1 MNFFIPSV
9 LVTDP
14 ELVKGVLVRNFDVF
28 HDRGLFVDTESDP
41 ISGSL
46 FSLEGSHWRAMRQK
60 LSPAFT
66 SGKMKH
72 MFGLMVDV
80 AEQMRR
86 FMDTNCHRADLL
98 EMKDALQRY
107 SIDVIGNVAFGIEC
121 NSMENPDSEFRQMG
135 TKAFQF
141 DTVQRLKFF
150 FGGRYKAL
158 MKGLGLKVFPGDVS
172 GFFRKLTAST
182 VEYRE
187 KSGVRRNDFINL
199 MLEIRN
205 KNGEEGLTMDELSA
219 QCFIFFTA
227 GFETSSATMNFCLYE
242 LALNPVVQNRLRQEI
257 EEVVGKDNDGFTY
270 EKMLSMDYLDRVVK
284 ETLRKYPPAESL
296 FRISAAPFAVPNTK
310 YHYPQPDRFDPDRF
324 LEEAVQK
331 RHPYSYLPFGEG
343 PRNCV
348 GMRFGLMQVKVGLVM
363 LLRNFSF
370 APNAHT
376 PLKIEFDPEFVILAP
391 TKAARNP
398 QLLTG
403 NVAGMVSTE
412 HMATTLQRLYR
423 EFKQRGLTF
432 GGFNN
437 FFAPTILLVE
447 PELVKHVMVK
457 DFGVFHDR
465 GLYVDPEGDPLS
477 GNLFNLEGHQWKVM
491 RQKLSPTF
499 TSGKMKLMFDT
510 VASVA
515 KELNQFVDENC
526 HREDMELRE
535 VLQRFTVDVIGNVA
549 FGIDCNTMKNP
560 DSDFR
565 KMGNKAFALTT
576 TSVIKSFIGI
586 QFKSLAKFMKM
597 KITEDDV
604 EQFFMELTRS
614 TVQMRE
620 QNGSQRNDFMKLLLE
635 IRDQGTISDAPNS
648 AGEGLTM
655 RELAAQCFVFFLAG
669 FETSSSTMTFCLY
682 ELALNPDV
690 QYRLREEIKE
700 ALNEG
705 GGHLTYEALMKMD
718 YLDRVVS
725 ETLRKH
731 PPLDNTF
738 RTNEVDYVIP
748 GTNYTI
754 PAGTF
759 VQIPIYAIQRDPDN
773 FPEPDKFDPDRFLP
787 EAVKSRHP
795 YAYIPFGEGPR
806 ICIGM
811 RFGLMQAKLGL
822 ATLLANFQFSTSPR
836 TSVPLVYDPPSI
848 TLGPKGGMYLRI
860 ERVE

>member
-1 MNFFIPSV
+1 MGLLSV
-9 LVTDP
+9 
-14 ELVKGVLVRNFDVF
+14 VL
-28 HDRGLFVDTESDP
+28 
-41 ISGSL
+41 
-46 FSLEGSHWRAMRQK
+46 
-60 LSPAFT
+60 
-66 SGKMKH
+66 
-72 MFGLMVDV
+72 
-80 AEQMRR
+80 
-86 FMDTNCHRADLL
+86 
-98 EMKDALQRY
+98 
-107 SIDVIGNVAFGIEC
+107 
-121 NSMENPDSEFRQMG
+121 
-135 TKAFQF
+135 
-141 DTVQRLKFF
+141 
-150 FGGRYKAL
+150 
-158 MKGLGLKVFPGDVS
+158 
-172 GFFRKLTAST
+172 
-182 VEYRE
+182 
-187 KSGVRRNDFINL
+187 
-199 MLEIRN
+199 
-205 KNGEEGLTMDELSA
+205 
-219 QCFIFFTA
+219 
-227 GFETSSATMNFCLYE
+227 
-242 LALNPVVQNRLRQEI
+242 LALAGAAAVLFAFLKRQQHFWRSCGI
-257 EEVVGKDNDGFTY
+257 
-270 EKMLSMDYLDRVVK
+270 
-284 ETLRKYPPAESL
+284 P
-296 FRISAAPFAVPNTK
+296 
-310 YHYPQPDRFDPDRF
+310 
-324 LEEAVQK
+324 
-331 RHPYSYLPFGEG
+331 
-343 PRNCV
+343 
-348 GMRFGLMQVKVGLVM
+348 
-363 LLRNFSF
+363 
-370 APNAHT
+370 
-376 PLKIEFDPEFVILAP
+376 
-391 TKAARNP
+391 AARNP
-398 QLLTG
+398 QLLAG
-403 NVAGMVSTE
+403 NVAGMASTE
-412 HMATTLQRLYR
+412 HMAITLQRLYR

-432 GGFNN
+432 GGFNS
-437 FFAPTILLVE
+437 FFAPTVLLVD

-515 KELNQFVDENC
+515 KELNQFVDDNC
-526 HREDMELRE
+526 HREDLELRE

-560 DSDFR
+560 DSEFR

-586 QFKSLAKFMKM
+586 QFRSLAKFMKM

-604 EQFFMELTRS
+604 EEFFLELTRS

-635 IRDQGTISDAPNS
+635 IRDQGTFSDAPNS

-690 QYRLREEIKE
+690 QYRLRKEIKE
-700 ALNEG
+700 ALKEG
-705 GGHLTYEALMKMD
+705 GGNLTYEALMKMD

-759 VQIPIYAIQRDPDN
+759 VQIPIYAIQQDPDN

-822 ATLLANFQFSTSPR
+822 ATLLANFHFSKSSQ

-860 ERVE
+860 ERV

>member
-1 MNFFIPSV
+1 MGLLSV
-9 LVTDP
+9 
-14 ELVKGVLVRNFDVF
+14 VL
-28 HDRGLFVDTESDP
+28 L
-41 ISGSL
+41 
-46 FSLEGSHWRAMRQK
+46 
-60 LSPAFT
+60 
-66 SGKMKH
+66 
-72 MFGLMVDV
+72 
-80 AEQMRR
+80 
-86 FMDTNCHRADLL
+86 
-98 EMKDALQRY
+98 
-107 SIDVIGNVAFGIEC
+107 
-121 NSMENPDSEFRQMG
+121 
-135 TKAFQF
+135 
-141 DTVQRLKFF
+141 
-150 FGGRYKAL
+150 
-158 MKGLGLKVFPGDVS
+158 
-172 GFFRKLTAST
+172 
-182 VEYRE
+182 
-187 KSGVRRNDFINL
+187 
-199 MLEIRN
+199 
-205 KNGEEGLTMDELSA
+205 
-219 QCFIFFTA
+219 
-227 GFETSSATMNFCLYE
+227 
-242 LALNPVVQNRLRQEI
+242 
-257 EEVVGKDNDGFTY
+257 
-270 EKMLSMDYLDRVVK
+270 
-284 ETLRKYPPAESL
+284 
-296 FRISAAPFAVPNTK
+296 
-310 YHYPQPDRFDPDRF
+310 
-324 LEEAVQK
+324 
-331 RHPYSYLPFGEG
+331 
-343 PRNCV
+343 
-348 GMRFGLMQVKVGLVM
+348 
-363 LLRNFSF
+363 
-370 APNAHT
+370 
-376 PLKIEFDPEFVILAP
+376 ILAGAAAILFAFLKRQQHFWRSCGIP
-391 TKAARNP
+391 AARNP

>member
-1 MNFFIPSV
+1 MELVVLIFGFFIGLSVIVYCYLRRQQGHLRRAGLPVASNPHLVYGNVKGIAQTEHACKVAQRLYQKFRERGLPLGGFMNFFIPSV

-14 ELVKGVLVRNFDVF
+14 ELVKCVLVRNFDVF

-150 FGGRYKAL
+150 FGGKYKAL

-187 KSGVRRNDFINL
+187 KSAVRRNDFINL

-242 LALNPVVQNRLRQEI
+242 LAMNPSIQNRLRQEI
-257 EEVVGKDNDGFTY
+257 EEVTGKDNDGFTY

-296 FRISAAPFAVPNTK
+296 FRISAAPFVVPDTK
-310 YHYPQPDRFDPDRF
+310 YVIPANTFIQIPVYALHHDPQHYPQPDRFDPDRF

-363 LLRNFSF
+363 LIRNFSF

-376 PLKIEFDPEFVILAP
+376 PLKIEFDFI
-391 TKAARNP
+391 TN
-398 QLLTG
+398 
-403 NVAGMVSTE
+403 
-412 HMATTLQRLYR
+412 
-423 EFKQRGLTF
+423 FKQCANQPHF
-432 GGFNN
+432 
-437 FFAPTILLVE
+437 
-447 PELVKHVMVK
+447 
-457 DFGVFHDR
+457 
-465 GLYVDPEGDPLS
+465 
-477 GNLFNLEGHQWKVM
+477 
-491 RQKLSPTF
+491 SP
-499 TSGKMKLMFDT
+499 
-510 VASVA
+510 
-515 KELNQFVDENC
+515 
-526 HREDMELRE
+526 
-535 VLQRFTVDVIGNVA
+535 
-549 FGIDCNTMKNP
+549 
-560 DSDFR
+560 
-565 KMGNKAFALTT
+565 
-576 TSVIKSFIGI
+576 FI
-586 QFKSLAKFMKM
+586 
-597 KITEDDV
+597 
-604 EQFFMELTRS
+604 
-614 TVQMRE
+614 
-620 QNGSQRNDFMKLLLE
+620 
-635 IRDQGTISDAPNS
+635 
-648 AGEGLTM
+648 
-655 RELAAQCFVFFLAG
+655 
-669 FETSSSTMTFCLY
+669 
-682 ELALNPDV
+682 
-690 QYRLREEIKE
+690 
-700 ALNEG
+700 
-705 GGHLTYEALMKMD
+705 
-718 YLDRVVS
+718 VS
-725 ETLRKH
+725 
-731 PPLDNTF
+731 
-738 RTNEVDYVIP
+738 I
-748 GTNYTI
+748 
-754 PAGTF
+754 
-759 VQIPIYAIQRDPDN
+759 
-773 FPEPDKFDPDRFLP
+773 
-787 EAVKSRHP
+787 
-795 YAYIPFGEGPR
+795 
-806 ICIGM
+806 
-811 RFGLMQAKLGL
+811 
-822 ATLLANFQFSTSPR
+822 
-836 TSVPLVYDPPSI
+836 
-848 TLGPKGGMYLRI
+848 
-860 ERVE
+860 